1 MSTLKDR
8 LAALWPNDSI
18 TGIAEK
24 IGMSQV
30 GLSKVFSKDSLPKAD
45 TLLKINELSGC
56 DLKWLMTGQGVPF
69 PNESER
75 QLQDTESATE
85 KELPTAFDSLGN
97 PVDIDEFVFIPR
109 YNVKA
114 AASHGYANSDHK
126 STLRMAFRK
135 FWIDNYLRANLA
147 DLSVISVKGDSMTG
161 VLEDGD
167 NILVNHAKNRP
178 GNGLYVVRI
187 GEDLIVKRV
196 QAMPG
201 GKLLLT
207 SANDA
212 YSPFEIDA
220 KDQDSDVQI
229 IGRVEWFG
237 RQI

>member
-18 TGIAEK
+18 AGIAEK
-24 IGMSQV
+24 IGMSPM
-30 GLSKVFSKDSLPKAD
+30 GLSKVFNKNSLPKAD

-56 DLKWLMTGQGVPF
+56 DLKWLMTGEGVPF
-69 PNESER
+69 PNESEKQFR
-75 QLQDTESATE
+75 E
-85 KELPTAFDSLGN
+85 KEVPIEGGLPDVLDALGN

-114 AASHGYANSDHK
+114 AAGHGYANSDHK

-135 FWIDNYLRANLA
+135 FWIDNLLRARPA

-167 NILVNHAKNRP
+167 NILVNHAQNRP

-187 GEDLIVKRV
+187 GEDLVVKRV

-201 GKLLLT
+201 GKLLFS
-207 SANDA
+207 SANEA
-212 YSPFEIDA
+212 YAPFEVDL
-220 KDQDSDVQI
+220 KDESSDVQV